1 MNIPID
7 KGLEETVMNN
17 IHKVT
22 TNADK
27 TVDNAR
33 YFISLL
39 QKEREREQIGR
50 ISTLSLRG
58 GNLVNKNWDK
68 SKIYD
73 PVPKSCKKK
82 HYRLCNKISICFT

>member
-39 QKEREREQIGR
+39 QKKRERANREDIYSLSQGR
-50 ISTLSLRG
+50 EPSQQKLG
-58 GNLVNKNWDK
+58 Q
-68 SKIYD
+68 
-73 PVPKSCKKK
+73 KKDSF
-82 HYRLCNKISICFT
+82 LL

>member
-27 TVDNAR
+27 TVENAR

-39 QKEREREQIGR
+39 QKRERE
-50 ISTLSLRG
+50 
-58 GNLVNKNWDK
+58 
-68 SKIYD
+68 SK
-73 PVPKSCKKK
+73 
-82 HYRLCNKISICFT
+82 